1 MAIVVGQGR
10 GQVVR
15 AVVLGMLQD
24 DVHALLVEVGEL
36 ERHEANIAGSQP
48 FGERGDEWIRYRG
61 DAPSRYSWPLLAA

>member
-1 MAIVVGQGR
+1 
-10 GQVVR
+10 
-15 AVVLGMLQD
+15 MLQD